1 MKYYFLVSYL
11 PDIHRDDK
19 KLKIRLAE
27 LLSEKYLFTDKDL
40 AEIDLL
46 LLQGDLLQIEQI
58 LSGKD
63 REVEYSLYGKEF
75 WKEQLKSHKEIPE
88 FLQEALDLLSS
99 EGLTA
104 KGLDRL
110 HDAYFSYAIEATSS
124 PLLKTFLSFQRDLRN
139 VLVAVRARRKGLP
152 PSEYLVGEGDVVD
165 ILSRSS
171 SEDFGLGQHYPW
183 MDRLLAAKEPS
194 QIDEAVQ
201 AIVWETLDEM
211 TQHLDFEFDVVL
223 AYLLKL
229 QILERNIAMSE
240 DKGMEVVR
248 QMEEL

>member
-11 PDIHRDDK
+11 PDIQRDDK
-19 KLKIRLAE
+19 KLKIRLSE
-27 LLSEKYLFTDKDL
+27 LLSEKYLFTEKDL

-75 WKEQLKSHKEIPE
+75 WKEQLKSHKEVPE
-88 FLQEALDLLSS
+88 FLQETLDGLSS

-104 KGLDRL
+104 QGLDRL
-110 HDAYFSYAIEATSS
+110 YNAYYIYAVEATSS
-124 PLLKTFLSFQRDLRN
+124 PLLKAFLGFQKDLRN
-139 VLVAVRARRKGLP
+139 VLAAIRARRKGLS

-165 ILSRSS
+165 VLTRSS
-171 SEDFGLGQHYPW
+171 AEDFGLGQQYPW
-183 MDRLLAAKEPS
+183 MDRLLSAKEPP

-240 DKGMEVVR
+240 DRGMEVVR